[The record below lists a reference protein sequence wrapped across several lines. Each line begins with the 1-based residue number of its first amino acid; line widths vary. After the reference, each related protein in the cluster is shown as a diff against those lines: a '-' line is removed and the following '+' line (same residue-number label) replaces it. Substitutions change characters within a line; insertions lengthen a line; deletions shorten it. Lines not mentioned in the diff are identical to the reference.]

1 MSQIG
6 TLLPGIVKPVIT
18 ASLMACGLAAIPYV
32 SAAEGNDVAT
42 EAFIET
48 PSASAYTDKTEIDAR
63 IKDLMRRPEMIGL
76 SIAIIENGTLT
87 FSNGYGQTERGG
99 ENVTADTVF
108 RWASVSKGV
117 GSAAALL
124 MAEDGYFGLNSPV
137 KAFAPS
143 LDLPPAQNGL
153 TLEDV
158 LSQRSGIIRNAYDR
172 RIEDGQTARQIRGHL
187 ASVRSV
193 CEPGSCYSYQNV
205 LYDTVSEMIE
215 TVTGLPYKAVV
226 SERIFKPLGMDSA
239 SMTLDGLSRSRSW
252 AKPHNRRGAQYSRV
266 KPTYY
271 RVPAAAGVNSSV
283 NDLAKWMLAN
293 MNEDNPVLAPSLQA
307 ELQLGRIETPR
318 ENRNMR
324 RHFNA
329 LTDSEYALGWRTYDY
344 VGHDVVGHRGAVQG
358 YRASVLFDPELKSG
372 VALLWNSSTGRPN
385 GLQLEI
391 FDQIYGLPKRDWMR
405 LRQKW

>member
-1 MSQIG
+1 M
-6 TLLPGIVKPVIT
+6 T
-18 ASLMACGLAAIPYV
+18 CGLTALAV
-32 SAAEGNDVAT
+32 ASAAESNDMA
-42 EAFIET
+42 ASIET
-48 PSASAYTDKTEIDAR
+48 PSASAFVNKTEIDAR

-76 SIAIIENGTLT
+76 SIAIIENGTVT
-87 FSNGYGQTERGG
+87 FSQGYGQTEKGG
-99 ENVTADTVF
+99 DKVTADTVF

-124 MAEDGYFGLNSPV
+124 VAEDGYFGLNSPV
-137 KAFAPS
+137 KAFTPS
-143 LDLPPAQNGL
+143 LDLPYAQNSL

-158 LSQRSGIIRNAYDR
+158 LAQRSGMIRNAYDR
-172 RIEDGQTARQIRGHL
+172 RIEDGQTARQIRGRL
-187 ASVRSV
+187 ASVRSI

-205 LYDTVSEMIE
+205 LYDAVSEMIE
-215 TVTGLPYKAVV
+215 TVTKLPYKAVV
-226 SERIFKPLGMDSA
+226 SERIFKPLGMNSA
-239 SMTLDGLSRSRSW
+239 SMTLEGLSRSRSW
-252 AKPHNRRGAQYSRV
+252 AKPHNSRGAQYSRV

-283 NDLAKWMLAN
+283 NDLAKWVLAN
-293 MNEDNPVLAPSLQA
+293 VNEDNPVLAPSLQA

-324 RHFNA
+324 RHFKV